1 MPRPPSPSAIDSQYH
16 VASTYTSLI
25 PVLKR
30 VPSSNVSAD
39 SVRLEALMS
48 EVDRWLV
55 VLQQGIKD
63 LEERRQKRLAMGSD
77 GDSK

>member
-1 MPRPPSPSAIDSQYH
+1 
-16 VASTYTSLI
+16 
-25 PVLKR
+25 
-30 VPSSNVSAD
+30 
-39 SVRLEALMS
+39 MS